1 MMILTDYAKGYIDAY
16 KHRLFAESM
25 ASNREYAQGYANG
38 RDAHTEYGGVPSAM
52 MRDLVALD
60 I

>member
-1 MMILTDYAKGYIDAY
+1 MKLTAYAKGYVDAY
-16 KHRLFAESM
+16 KHRLFDASM
-25 ASNREYAQGYANG
+25 TGNRDYAQGYANG

-52 MRDLVALD
+52 MRDLVARVD